1 MALNKVELQD
11 ENRNIYY
18 FHTSADITFCEDGET
33 VENKISN
40 LDKVAITKEQV
51 LDMFFPVG
59 SIYTSVNKTDPG
71 TTMGGTWV
79 EFAKGKTL
87 VGVDASQ
94 TEFNAVEKTGGE
106 KTHKL
111 IIDEMPIHTPK
122 WNGYSAG
129 NLYTGSGSG
138 VTYALFGSDTWRGS
152 TSNGIQ
158 PVGGDQPHNN
168 LQPYITCYMWK
179 RIK

>member
-79 EFAKGKTL
+79 EFAKGRTL
-87 VGVDASQ
+87 VGVDTSQ
-94 TEFNAVEKTGGE
+94 IEFDTVEKTGGDKKHTLTVDE
-106 KTHKL
+106 IPSHKH
-111 IIDEMPIHTPK
+111 PWK
-122 WNGYSAG
+122 GYSAG

-138 VTYALFGSDTWRGS
+138 VDYALFGSDVWSRDA
-152 TSNGIQ
+152 NKGIQ
-158 PVGGDQPHNN
+158 DAGGGQPHNN
-168 LQPYITCYMWK
+168 LQPYITVYIWK